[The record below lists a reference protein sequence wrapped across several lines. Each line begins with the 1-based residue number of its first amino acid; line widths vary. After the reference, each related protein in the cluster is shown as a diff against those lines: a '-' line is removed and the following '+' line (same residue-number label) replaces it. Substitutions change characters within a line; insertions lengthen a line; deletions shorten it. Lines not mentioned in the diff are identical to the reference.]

1 MALSGVSAVL
11 AHDQAGV
18 CRQVFQPLRLAV
30 GLQVRRRGHQHALV
44 GCKLAHDPLGSHAG
58 RRIPQ
63 PHGRVKA
70 DAGQMGQLLGQ
81 LQFDLHARVQ
91 ALEVTQGGADPQAA
105 KAEAAD
111 QADRPRGL
119 ALLFAQ
125 FVFGGGKI
133 LQDAP
138 RPFAQGMT
146 FGGRA
151 DAACGAL
158 EQAHAQPG
166 FQRGQALGRHRGRQP
181 QSLGRFGQAALGLH
195 GQDEFEVA
203 AFHCF

>member
-1 MALSGVSAVL
+1 MALSGVSAVFS
-11 AHDQAGV
+11 HNEAGV
-18 CRQVFQPLRLAV
+18 RRQVFQPLRLAM

-44 GCKLAHDPLGSHAG
+44 GCKLAHDPLGGHAG
-58 RRIPQ
+58 RWIPQ
-63 PHGRVKA
+63 PDGRVKA
-70 DAGQMGQLLGQ
+70 HAGQVGQLLGQ
-81 LQFDLHARVQ
+81 LKFDLHAWAQ

-105 KAEAAD
+105 KAKAAD
-111 QADRPRGL
+111 QADWPRGL

-125 FVFGGGKI
+125 FVFGGSKI
-133 LQDAP
+133 LQDLP
-138 RPFAQGMT
+138 RPLAQGMT

-166 FQRGQALGRHRGRQP
+166 FERGQALGRHGWGQA

-195 GQDEFEVA
+195 GQNEFEVA